1 MSGDKFV
8 VDTNIILYILS
19 GDKIISKYLYR
30 QNLYTSI
37 ICEIEL
43 LSFPDLDSKN
53 EEQIKSFLRE
63 FRIISIDELI
73 KEHAISLRKTYSLK
87 LPDSIIA
94 ATAISLDLPLITSD
108 KQFKKIKELQIDF
121 YEK

>member
-1 MSGDKFV
+1 MNGDKFV
-8 VDTNIILYILS
+8 IATNIILYILS

-53 EEQIKSFLRE
+53 EEQIKNFLRE

-73 KEHAISLRKTYSLK
+73 KEQTISLRKAYSLK
-87 LPDSIIA
+87 LHDSIIA